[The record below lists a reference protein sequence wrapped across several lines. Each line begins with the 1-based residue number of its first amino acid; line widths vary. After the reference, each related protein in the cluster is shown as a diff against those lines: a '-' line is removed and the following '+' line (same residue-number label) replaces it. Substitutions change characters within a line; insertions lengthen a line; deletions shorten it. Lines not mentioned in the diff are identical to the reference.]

1 MRKRIPFPARRRRT
15 LDCNVLVELVTDY
28 FEHALDRG
36 TRQAFEAH
44 LTECDGCVNYV
55 EQMRETVRITGR
67 LRQDDLPAEVR
78 AALLAALREGPE
90 A

>member
-1 MRKRIPFPARRRRT
+1 
-15 LDCNVLVELVTDY
+15 VLVELVTEY
-28 FEHALDRG
+28 FEQSLDRG

-55 EQMRETVRITGR
+55 EQMRETVRLTGR
-67 LRQDDLPAEVR
+67 LRENDLPDDVR
-78 AALLAALREGPE
+78 TALLAALREGSG

>member
-1 MRKRIPFPARRRRT
+1 VKRSIPFRSGRGRP

-28 FEHALDRG
+28 FEHALDRR
-36 TRQAFEAH
+36 TREAFEAH

-55 EQMRETVRITGR
+55 EQMRETVRMTGR
-67 LRQDDLPAEVR
+67 IREDDLPDDVR
-78 AALLAALREGPE
+78 TALLAAFREGSG